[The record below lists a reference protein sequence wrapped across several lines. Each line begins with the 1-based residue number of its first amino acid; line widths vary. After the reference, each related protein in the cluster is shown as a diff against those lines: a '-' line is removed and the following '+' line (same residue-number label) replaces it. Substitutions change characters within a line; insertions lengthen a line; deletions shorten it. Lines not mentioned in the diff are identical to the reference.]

1 MPPRLDKRPAGGSS
15 CSGGVPMGG
24 SASSGGVP
32 AGGSASSGGMPAGGS
47 ASSGWVPAGGAASSG
62 WVPAGGSASSGE
74 AAPLP
79 AGGGEAA
86 ALPAGAVPAGARR
99 VKVPAN
105 MQCHP
110 SAVQVQAMSCG
121 HLSKRLRKMEEGFIY
136 MEQQRMAQSA
146 RESAAVA
153 EREKAEAEKTELK
166 QQLAEEEAFS
176 ESLEKVMAERQEQ
189 FKQMLKLFE
198 EQGVKQSS
206 APGSR
211 SCSGGR
217 AGWKEPRPFPSNSM
231 GRAGRHGSTP
241 PSSWRSGSR
250 RSPMRA

>member
-1 MPPRLDKRPAGGSS
+1 
-15 CSGGVPMGG
+15 MGG

-110 SAVQVQAMSCG
+110 SAEQVQAMSG
-121 HLSKRLRKMEEGFIY
+121 DHLSKRLRKVEEGFIY

-198 EQGVKQSS
+198 EQGITGDSS
-206 APGSR
+206 AKFSTGQSVLQWW
-211 SCSGGR
+211 
-217 AGWKEPRPFPSNSM
+217 AGWMEGATALPKQLHGKGRPAWFDATIVM
-231 GRAGRHGSTP
+231 ALGKQTITYAGLKHENVHCYRVH
-241 PSSWRSGSR
+241 
-250 RSPMRA
+250 